1 MEGPMSDKLI
11 SLFAEELG
19 VDPDALNEESSP
31 ENTPEWD
38 SLAAM
43 NLVAAVEDTFDTT
56 LSTKEIMVMRSIGIV
71 RRVLTEKGV
80 DL

>member
-1 MEGPMSDKLI
+1 MSDKLI